1 MPLLHISGK
10 GVFTAFLGSLRHFN
24 FSHSYLFLIFV
35 CMPLFIFLY
44 LGGPGGPPQQGYQQ
58 PQHPGYPPAFQQP
71 YPETYP
77 QSQGFFSLL
86 IPNKSLIQMLNR
98 IHLTPLQFFQV
109 SQEEFH
115 CEIIDGS
122 QCNFDFSVSYPYLMF
137 LPIFSFLYKIKYL
150 YD

>member
-1 MPLLHISGK
+1 MPLL
-10 GVFTAFLGSLRHFN
+10 
-24 FSHSYLFLIFV
+24 
-35 CMPLFIFLY
+35 IFLY

-98 IHLTPLQFFQV
+98 IHLTPLQVFQV
-109 SQEEFH
+109 SQEELPSGFH
-115 CEIIDGS
+115 CEIIDS
-122 QCNFDFSVSYPYLMF
+122 PQCNIPIPYVSSNFQFSLLNEVCIQF
-137 LPIFSFLYKIKYL
+137 NLPNLAINI
-150 YD
+150 